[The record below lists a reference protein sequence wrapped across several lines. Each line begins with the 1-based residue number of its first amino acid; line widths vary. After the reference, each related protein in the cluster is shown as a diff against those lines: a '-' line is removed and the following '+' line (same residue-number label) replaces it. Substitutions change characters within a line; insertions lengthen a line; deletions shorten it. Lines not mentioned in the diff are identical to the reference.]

1 MTCGPTDWR
10 PKIARFLEGNARP
23 GWAGEYGI
31 NRGTTRCEDKKER
44 ATEKLGW
51 ACLPHACGHSR
62 FCQTKKS
69 AAASA
74 PTRKLYYTSNPE
86 RQPASG
92 APKVIEMGKT
102 GHPSILFLPR
112 LAGSVSLRPL
122 CLRVS
127 YAAGPC
133 DGNPFAFCQTVKCN
147 GGNKMRQDLRIP
159 STVNAPDYT
168 LPSSCPSNGN
178 YGLEQRT
185 CKEQ

>member
-1 MTCGPTDWR
+1 MGCR
-10 PKIARFLEGNARP
+10 VQYNP
-23 GWAGEYGI
+23 GHHSV
-31 NRGTTRCEDKKER
+31 RVKKER

-62 FCQTKKS
+62 FCQTKK
-69 AAASA
+69 SA

-102 GHPSILFLPR
+102 GHPSILFHPR
-112 LAGSVSLRPL
+112 LAGSVSFRPL